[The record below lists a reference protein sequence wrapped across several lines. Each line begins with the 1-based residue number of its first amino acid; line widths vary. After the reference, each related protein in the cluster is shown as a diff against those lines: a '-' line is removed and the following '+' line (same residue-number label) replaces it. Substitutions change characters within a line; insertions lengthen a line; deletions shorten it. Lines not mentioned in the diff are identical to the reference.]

1 MPPTDVAP
9 NRSRATGE
17 AIRDAFIQILA
28 DEGPLKRLLDGEID
42 ESQMLRVVRG
52 YLLPLDERF
61 RQSDFLSIQVLHDQ
75 AQWLGKH
82 GSQGRSYNITEA
94 EARARAI
101 HRKDDLEKMDWT
113 YPLAR
118 SAGGGNRGRYGVT
131 ARKLQDSL
139 KRRIGIEA
147 KDSDVLLPEH
157 TSWPLDQFGVTYHV
171 RVRLLGDDVF
181 AVLPV
186 RIVPESEPLAK
197 ASEKPIKEEPP
208 LPAPVSGSTDVAEV
222 ESLRSKIKEGIVTL
236 DEAADTIGVKSET
249 IEKWLSGASA
259 VGSFQL
265 GKLRKF
271 LNPTVVED
279 EEASP

>member
-1 MPPTDVAP
+1 M
-9 NRSRATGE
+9 
-17 AIRDAFIQILA
+17 
-28 DEGPLKRLLDGEID
+28 
-42 ESQMLRVVRG
+42 
-52 YLLPLDERF
+52 
-61 RQSDFLSIQVLHDQ
+61 
-75 AQWLGKH
+75 
-82 GSQGRSYNITEA
+82 
-94 EARARAI
+94 
-101 HRKDDLEKMDWT
+101 
-113 YPLAR
+113 
-118 SAGGGNRGRYGVT
+118 
-131 ARKLQDSL
+131 
-139 KRRIGIEA
+139 
-147 KDSDVLLPEH
+147 
-157 TSWPLDQFGVTYHV
+157 
-171 RVRLLGDDVF
+171 RLLGDDVF